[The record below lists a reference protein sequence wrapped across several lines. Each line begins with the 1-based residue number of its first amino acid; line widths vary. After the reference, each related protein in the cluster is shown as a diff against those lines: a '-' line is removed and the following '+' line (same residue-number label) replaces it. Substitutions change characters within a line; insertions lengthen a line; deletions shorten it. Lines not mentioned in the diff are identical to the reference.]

1 MKTTDLIDMM
11 AQESQAEVRSMRP
24 LSQNVTAAILASSV
38 LLVLFWGIRP
48 DLSTVIIEPLVLVKY
63 LLPALT
69 AMPCLWFASQARRP
83 DSSLNGAL
91 RWMLLPLAAVIALV
105 ASALVALPS
114 ETWLSTIKGETLF
127 ACLMSIPVLATPILA
142 AMLWVMRH
150 GASSQPA
157 LAGAMAGLASGC
169 LATTVYALHCYED
182 NPAFYGLWYTA
193 AIVLMGIIGQFL
205 GKRALKW

>member
-1 MKTTDLIDMM
+1 MRTTDLIELMV
-11 AQESQAEVRSMRP
+11 QENQADVHSMRP
-24 LSQNVTAAILASSV
+24 LLQSIIAAILASTA

-48 DLSTVIIEPLVLVKY
+48 DLSAVIAEPLVLVKY

-69 AMPCLWFASQARRP
+69 AAPCLWLASKTRHP
-83 DSSLNGAL
+83 DTQLDGVL

-105 ASALVALPS
+105 VSALMSLPS

-127 ACLMSIPVLATPILA
+127 ACLYSIPILAAPILA
-142 AMLWVMRH
+142 AMLWVMRS
-150 GASSQPA
+150 GASSRPA

-193 AIVLMGIIGQFL
+193 GIVLMGVIGQQA
-205 GKRALKW
+205 GKRTLKW

>member
-11 AQESQAEVRSMRP
+11 AQEGQAEVRSMRP
-24 LSQNVTAAILASSV
+24 LPQNIVAAILVSSV
-38 LLVLFWGIRP
+38 LTVLFWGIRP
-48 DLSTVIIEPLVLVKY
+48 DLTTVIIEPLVQIKY

-69 AMPCLWFASQARRP
+69 AIPCLWFVSKARRP

-91 RWMLLPLAAVIALV
+91 LWMLLPLAAVIALV
-105 ASALVALPS
+105 ASALFALPS

-127 ACLMSIPVLATPILA
+127 ACLMSIPVLAMPILA
-142 AMLWVMRH
+142 AMLWVMRS
-150 GASSQPA
+150 GASSQPS

-182 NPAFYGLWYTA
+182 NPAFYGVWYTA
-193 AIVLMGIIGQFL
+193 AIVLMGIIGQFW